1 MEYIVDKNFE
11 NVRLDRFLR
20 KYCSEIALTEI
31 FKAIRTGKIKINGKK
46 SKENY
51 RLQLGDSVKIF
62 LDLNEKKE
70 EFITLSSKEMDFLR
84 EGIVYED
91 ERVVIFDK
99 KSGIVMHKGSGY
111 EYGISEMFKSFYQ
124 TEEFNF
130 VNRIDRLTAGLVI
143 GAKNLMVTRELAEEI
158 RDGNVDKKYYV
169 LVEGV
174 IKTES
179 FQIKSYLKRI
189 EDKVVELK
197 RYEPGAKE
205 SVSYFKVLKRGKRR
219 TILEAQL
226 ETGRTHQLRVQLSS
240 FGHPIVGDVKYGKKD
255 KQMFLYSYLCEIKRY
270 KLKIEQEL
278 PKEFLIN
285 LN

>member
-1 MEYIVDKNFE
+1 
-11 NVRLDRFLR
+11 
-20 KYCSEIALTEI
+20 
-31 FKAIRTGKIKINGKK
+31 
-46 SKENY
+46 
-51 RLQLGDSVKIF
+51 
-62 LDLNEKKE
+62 
-70 EFITLSSKEMDFLR
+70 
-84 EGIVYED
+84 
-91 ERVVIFDK
+91 
-99 KSGIVMHKGSGY
+99 MHKGSGY